1 MTERLQSRGVA
12 GVAMSLSKIYR
23 GAEAD
28 GLQQFEFRSF
38 GEPDATSSQPS
49 KFTQGTAVSGSSK
62 SGPATGS
69 GPNPRELEEAYARGH
84 RAGLQTAQEQ
94 FDTTLETLA
103 TALEEVSRL
112 REQLARS
119 SRQDLLRLVMAV
131 AEQVIRREV
140 AADPQILLTI
150 LDQALKASVQADQ
163 YRILVNPQD
172 RERVNEHKPLFLASI
187 SGLTNLSIE
196 GEAKISPGGCRI
208 ESDLGEVDATIESQL
223 EMIQQTL
230 NAAIADQS

>member
-23 GAEAD
+23 GTEAD

-38 GEPDATSSQPS
+38 GEPDTTNSLPG
-49 KFTQGTAVSGSSK
+49 KFVQGAAAGGSSK
-62 SGPATGS
+62 SGPGS
-69 GPNPRELEEAYARGH
+69 GPGPNPREAEEAYARG
-84 RAGLQTAQEQ
+84 RRDGLQAAQEQ

-103 TALEEVSRL
+103 TALEEVSQL

-140 AADPQILLTI
+140 AVDSQILLTI

-163 YRILVNPQD
+163 YRIRVNPQD
-172 RERVNEHKPLFLASI
+172 RDRVNEHKPLFLASI

-196 GEAKISPGGCRI
+196 GDATISPGGCRI

-223 EMIQQTL
+223 ETIQQTL
-230 NAAIADQS
+230 NAAMADQS